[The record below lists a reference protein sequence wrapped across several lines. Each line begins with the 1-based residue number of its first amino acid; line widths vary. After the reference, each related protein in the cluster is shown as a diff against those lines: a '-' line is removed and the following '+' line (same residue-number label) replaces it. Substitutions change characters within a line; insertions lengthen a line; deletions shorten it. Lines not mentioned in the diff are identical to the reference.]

1 MAFVTRTLWRLVY
14 ILKNIADSNI
24 FQRFFYKVISHYKNF
39 SYKMNVFQ
47 KAACSVVKLIM
58 IGNFALLFYCTL
70 VDVTS
75 ESMSFLTQIPF
86 YR

>member
-1 MAFVTRTLWRLVY
+1 MY

-24 FQRFFYKVISHYKNF
+24 FQRSFFYKVISHYKNF

-47 KAACSVVKLIM
+47 KTACSMVKLIM
-58 IGNFALLFYCTL
+58 IGNFAFLLYCTP
-70 VDVTS
+70 VDGTS
-75 ESMSFLTQIPF
+75 ESMSFLIQIPF